1 MCEIMTGADDVAT
14 TTRMLAQSL
23 ASESPPSTAS
33 RIGGQGT
40 WSATRSKLADELV
53 AAGFVHG
60 FCSNERAS

>member
-33 RIGGQGT
+33 RIGGQGN
-40 WSATRSKLADELV
+40 LV
-53 AAGFVHG
+53 GYAFEAG
-60 FCSNERAS
+60 